1 MPVTELDR
9 IERPCASGVLLLAVW
24 ELLMKLRKA
33 LKRLNKVET
42 VLSNILVGL
51 PETSDGLG
59 DLLTSARE
67 TVLRAQKK
75 VSFQLSNSGPKKP
88 PARAQAS
95 QPRRLS
101 AEGRRRIS
109 LAAKKRWAAAR

>member
-1 MPVTELDR
+1 
-9 IERPCASGVLLLAVW
+9 
-24 ELLMKLRKA
+24 MKLRKA
-33 LKRLNKVET
+33 LKRLVKVET
-42 VLSNILVGL
+42 VLSNILDGL
-51 PETSDGLG
+51 SDSSDGLG

-75 VSFQLSNSGPKKP
+75 VSSQLSDSVPKKP

-101 AEGRRRIS
+101 AEGRERIS
-109 LAAKKRWAAAR
+109 LAAKKRWAAAKRKGINAITGQRLKRTA